1 MNIYMKAIPLV
12 MIGCL
17 FMASCSSDWDDHYDE
32 SSITLANGSE
42 VTIFNGSVTDY
53 IKSASDLT
61 KVNEL
66 FNRND
71 IFAET
76 RSDGQY
82 TFIVCADD
90 LYDESKIND
99 EATFAEQSVANM
111 SINPSK
117 LVDGWNINMRSG
129 KSVWV
134 YDGGKRLDD
143 CNIIKAVKADNG
155 YVYYVDG
162 MLPVR
167 QSAYELLIS
176 LGDDTHVS
184 RSWSPIT
191 TMSISTAKT
200 VFP

>member
-1 MNIYMKAIPLV
+1 MKAIPLV

-76 RSDGQY
+76 HSDGQY

-134 YDGGKRLDD
+134 
-143 CNIIKAVKADNG
+143 
-155 YVYYVDG
+155 
-162 MLPVR
+162 
-167 QSAYELLIS
+167 
-176 LGDDTHVS
+176 
-184 RSWSPIT
+184 
-191 TMSISTAKT
+191 
-200 VFP
+200 